1 LRIPPSSF
9 PTIRHAAWHYDA
21 TGSEKAKQTSA
32 KKELHCHGLIGLYSR
47 SWRMLYDLAV
57 AYRIYPKVSK
67 PTPVFSQDKRRL
79 AALCLRS
86 FKQAIGSL
94 RVKIYAIL
102 DGCPPDYETLF
113 TQHFPTPDLELI
125 NVNSLGNRATFGRQI
140 DLLLDQQESDLVYF
154 AEDDYFYLPGALEAL
169 VRFARDNEDAHF
181 VSPYDHPDA
190 YQLALHPKRQEL
202 RVFGDRHWRTS
213 ASTCLTFLTPKQV
226 LRRTAG
232 VFRTYQKTNLDVSLW
247 MALTKQTVLSPA
259 RFLRCCRQRIQY
271 GGYIAQAWRY
281 NGLRLLWGPRY
292 KLWIPLPTV
301 ATHMEAA
308 HLAPAVN
315 WRQLLTAAS
324 AMES

>member
-1 LRIPPSSF
+1 
-9 PTIRHAAWHYDA
+9 
-21 TGSEKAKQTSA
+21 
-32 KKELHCHGLIGLYSR
+32 
-47 SWRMLYDLAV
+47 MLYDLAV

-94 RVKIYAIL
+94 RVKIYVIL
-102 DGCPPDYETLF
+102 DGCPPDYEALF
-113 TQHFPTPDLELI
+113 TQHFATPDLELI
-125 NVNSLGNRATFGRQI
+125 KVDSIGNRPTFGRQI
-140 DLLLDQQESDLVYF
+140 DLLRDQRESDLVYF

-169 VRFARDNEDAHF
+169 VQFARGNPDAHF

-202 RVFGDRHWRTS
+202 RVFGGRHWRTS
-213 ASTCLTFLTPKQV
+213 ASTCLTFLTPQEV
-226 LRRTAG
+226 LRRTER

-247 MALTKQTVLSPA
+247 MALTKQTVLNPL
-259 RFLRCCRQRIQY
+259 RFMQCCRQRIQY

-281 NGLRLLWGPRY
+281 HGLRLLGRPKY
-292 KLWIPLPTV
+292 KLWVPLPTL
-301 ATHMEAA
+301 ATHLESA

-315 WRQLLTAAS
+315 WQQLLTAPS
-324 AMES
+324 ANES